1 MMLDEKT
8 REIKKNVPMKVKKK
22 KETSLVKPILPGN
35 PGGLWPNTKEC
46 LRRLE

>member
-8 REIKKNVPMKVKKK
+8 REIKKNVLMKVKK

>member
-8 REIKKNVPMKVKKK
+8 REIKKKCSNESKKK

>member
-8 REIKKNVPMKVKKK
+8 REIKKNVLMKVKK
-22 KETSLVKPILPGN
+22 KETSLVNPILPGN

>member
-8 REIKKNVPMKVKKK
+8 REIKKNVPMKVKK

>member
-1 MMLDEKT
+1 MKKLVKL
-8 REIKKNVPMKVKKK
+8 KKNVPMKVKKKK